1 MTWAKPDPRVIMQVA
16 RRPYCG
22 GAVTDKWQRTVIA
35 PRSGAAWRL
44 AAGQRLRIIDLEGSQ
59 SGDLFAVAADDV
71 EDGQSSGRTF
81 DMGGTIRLSTG
92 SLLYSRRSR
101 PLLRI
106 IEDEVG
112 VHDMLYA
119 PCSQEMFEV
128 QHGVTGPHPNCF
140 DNLAGP
146 LAQFGVPSATVT
158 IAFNFF
164 MNVVIGP
171 GGRLEIRPP
180 VSTAGQSITF
190 AAERDVLVAVTSCAA
205 PGANAGGA
213 RPIGVDTNG

>member
-1 MTWAKPDPRVIMQVA
+1 VA
-16 RRPYCG
+16 GR
-22 GAVTDKWQRTVIA
+22 WQSTVIA
-35 PRSGAAWRL
+35 PCSGKAWRL
-44 AAGQRLRIIDLEGSQ
+44 VAGQRLRIIDLEGSQ

-71 EDGQSSGRTF
+71 EDGQSNGRTF
-81 DMGGTIRLSTG
+81 DMGGTIRLSAG
-92 SLLYSRRSR
+92 SLLYSRRNR

-106 IEDEVG
+106 TEDEVG

-119 PCSQEMFEV
+119 PCSQEMFEL

-146 LAQFGVPSATVT
+146 LAEFGVPSATVT

-164 MNVVIGP
+164 MNVVISP

-180 VSTAGQSITF
+180 VSAAGQRITF
-190 AAERDVLVAVTSCAA
+190 DAERDVIVAVTSCAA
-205 PGANAGGA
+205 PGANGGGA
-213 RPIGVDTNG
+213 RPICVDIGGR

>member
-1 MTWAKPDPRVIMQVA
+1 VA
-16 RRPYCG
+16 G
-22 GAVTDKWQRTVIA
+22 GWQSTVIA
-35 PRSGAAWRL
+35 PGSGKAWRL
-44 AAGQRLRIIDLEGSQ
+44 GAGQRLWIIDLEGSQ

-71 EDGQSSGRTF
+71 EDGQSNGRTF

-92 SLLYSRRSR
+92 AVLYSRRSR

-106 IEDEVG
+106 TEDEVG

-119 PCSQEMFEV
+119 PCSQEMFELL
-128 QHGVTGPHPNCF
+128 HGVTGPHPNCF

-146 LAQFGVPSATVT
+146 LAEFGVPAATVT

-171 GGRLEIRPP
+171 DGQLEIRPP
-180 VSTAGQSITF
+180 VSAAGQSITF
-190 AAERDVLVAVTSCAA
+190 DAERDVLVAVTSCAA

-213 RPIGVDTNG
+213 RPIRVDIGG

>member
-213 RPIGVDTNG
+213 RPIGVETDG

>member
-1 MTWAKPDPRVIMQVA
+1 MT
-16 RRPYCG
+16 G
-22 GAVTDKWQRTVIA
+22 KWQSTVVP
-35 PRSGAAWRL
+35 PRSGMAWQL
-44 AAGQRLRIIDLEGSQ
+44 AAGQRMRITDSEGGQ
-59 SGDLFAVAADDV
+59 SGDLFAVAADDL
-71 EDGQSSGRTF
+71 EDGQSNGRTF

-92 SLLYSRRSR
+92 SVLYSRRSR

-106 IEDEVG
+106 AEDEVG

-119 PCSQEMFEV
+119 PCSQEMFEL

-146 LAQFGVPSATVT
+146 LAEFGVPSATVT

-171 GGRLEIRPP
+171 DGRLEIRPP
-180 VSTAGQSITF
+180 VSAAGQGITF
-190 AAERDVLVAVTSCAA
+190 DAERDVIVAVTSCAA

-213 RPIGVDTNG
+213 RPLRVDIGG

>member
-1 MTWAKPDPRVIMQVA
+1 MV
-16 RRPYCG
+16 
-22 GAVTDKWQRTVIA
+22 
-35 PRSGAAWRL
+35 
-44 AAGQRLRIIDLEGSQ
+44 
-59 SGDLFAVAADDV
+59 
-71 EDGQSSGRTF
+71 GQSNGRTF

-92 SLLYSRRSR
+92 SSLYSRRSR

-158 IAFNFF
+158 IASGCWA
-164 MNVVIGP
+164 VP
-171 GGRLEIRPP
+171 GGSQGLDGPI
-180 VSTAGQSITF
+180 
-190 AAERDVLVAVTSCAA
+190 LVVCEAQ
-205 PGANAGGA
+205 
-213 RPIGVDTNG
+213 